1 MVDDAVLP
9 GEGPTTVVS
18 VSMHSGTISAVR
30 GRVGRRGVSAYI
42 EAAVQRQIERDN
54 LDELI
59 AAAEAEH
66 GAVTA
71 EEIEEKRQILA
82 RARENQCDPDAGSAA

>member
-1 MVDDAVLP
+1 MDDSRPP

-18 VSMHSGTISAVR
+18 VSMHSGTVSAVR
-30 GRVGRRGVSAYI
+30 SRAGRRGVSAYI

-66 GAVTA
+66 GSISADEVDD
-71 EEIEEKRQILA
+71 KRRMLM
-82 RARENQCDPDAGSAA
+82 RGRETGAA

>member
-1 MVDDAVLP
+1 MADEELP

-18 VSMHSGTISAVR
+18 VSMHSGTIGAVR
-30 GRVGRRGVSAYI
+30 GRAGRRGVSAYI

-59 AAAEAEH
+59 AAAESEH
-66 GAVTA
+66 GPVTA
-71 EEIEEKRQILA
+71 EEIEAKRQILA
-82 RARENQCDPDAGSAA
+82 RARAEQRGSGTA

>member
-1 MVDDAVLP
+1 
-9 GEGPTTVVS
+9 
-18 VSMHSGTISAVR
+18 MHSGTIGAVR

-59 AAAEAEH
+59 VAAEAEH
-66 GAVTA
+66 GPITE
-71 EEIEEKRQILA
+71 EEIAVKREVLA
-82 RARENQCDPDAGSAA
+82 RARDAQRDAGSAA

>member
-1 MVDDAVLP
+1 
-9 GEGPTTVVS
+9 
-18 VSMHSGTISAVR
+18 MHSGTIGAVR

-59 AAAEAEH
+59 VAAEAEH
-66 GAVTA
+66 GPVAD
-71 EEIEEKRQILA
+71 EEIAARREVLV
-82 RARENQCDPDAGSAA
+82 RARDADAGGAA

>member
-1 MVDDAVLP
+1 MVDEQLP
-9 GEGPTTVVS
+9 GEGPPTVVS
-18 VSMHSGTISAVR
+18 VSMHSGTIGAVR
-30 GRVGRRGVSAYI
+30 GRAGRRGVSAYI

-66 GAVTA
+66 GPITA
-71 EEIEEKRQILA
+71 EEIEAKRQQLA
-82 RARENQCDPDAGSAA
+82 QLRGSDAGTAA

>member
-1 MVDDAVLP
+1 MRRP
-9 GEGPTTVVS
+9 GGLRRPTIN
-18 VSMHSGTISAVR
+18 SGTIGAVR

-54 LDELI
+54 LDEII

-66 GAVTA
+66 GPITV
-71 EEIEEKRQILA
+71 EEIEAKRQQLA
-82 RARENQCDPDAGSAA
+82 QLRGSGSGPAA

>member
-1 MVDDAVLP
+1 MVDEPPP

-18 VSMHSGTISAVR
+18 VSMHKGTIGAVR

-42 EAAVQRQIERDN
+42 ESAVQRQIERDN

-66 GAVTA
+66 GSVTE
-71 EEIEEKRQILA
+71 EEIAAKREELA
-82 RARENQCDPDAGSAA
+82 RARGVQRDAGSAA

>member
-1 MVDDAVLP
+1 M
-9 GEGPTTVVS
+9 
-18 VSMHSGTISAVR
+18 R
-30 GRVGRRGVSAYI
+30 GRAGRRGVSAYI

-66 GAVTA
+66 GFLT
-71 EEIEEKRQILA
+71 EQEIAAKRELLA
-82 RARENQCDPDAGSAA
+82 RARDARRGLGAA

>member
-1 MVDDAVLP
+1 MVDEAAP

-18 VSMHSGTISAVR
+18 VSMHEGTIGAVR
-30 GRVGRRGVSAYI
+30 SRVGRRQVSAYI
-42 EAAVQRQIERDN
+42 EAAVRRQIERDN

-66 GAVTA
+66 GPITE
-71 EEIEEKRQILA
+71 EEIAAKRAELA
-82 RARENQCDPDAGSAA
+82 RARGAESGV

>member
-1 MVDDAVLP
+1 MADDLTP
-9 GEGPTTVVS
+9 GEGATTVVS
-18 VSMHSGTISAVR
+18 VSMHSGTIGAVR
-30 GRVGRRGVSAYI
+30 GRVGPRGVSAYI

-66 GAVTA
+66 GPLTTQEVEA
-71 EEIEEKRQILA
+71 KRQQLA
-82 RARENQCDPDAGSAA
+82 QLRGEHRGAGAA

>member
-1 MVDDAVLP
+1 MADDPLP

-18 VSMHSGTISAVR
+18 VSMHSGTIGAVR
-30 GRVGRRGVSAYI
+30 GRAGRRGVSAYI

-66 GAVTA
+66 GPITE
-71 EEIEEKRQILA
+71 EEIAAKRQVLA
-82 RARENQCDPDAGSAA
+82 RARDAHRDSGSGSAA

>member
-1 MVDDAVLP
+1 MADEELP
-9 GEGPTTVVS
+9 GEGATTTVS

-66 GAVTA
+66 GPITA
-71 EEIEEKRQILA
+71 EEIEAKRQQLA
-82 RARENQCDPDAGSAA
+82 RLRDQQRGAGAA

>member
-1 MVDDAVLP
+1 MGEQLP

-18 VSMHSGTISAVR
+18 VSMHSGTIGAVR
-30 GRVGRRGVSAYI
+30 GRAGRRGVSAYI

-54 LDELI
+54 LDEII

-66 GAVTA
+66 GPITA
-71 EEIEEKRQILA
+71 EEIEAKRQQLA
-82 RARENQCDPDAGSAA
+82 QLRGSDAGTAA

>member
-1 MVDDAVLP
+1 
-9 GEGPTTVVS
+9 
-18 VSMHSGTISAVR
+18 MHRGTIGAVR

-42 EAAVQRQIERDN
+42 EAAVERQIERDN

-66 GAVTA
+66 GPITA
-71 EEIEEKRQILA
+71 EEVTAKREMLA
-82 RARENQCDPDAGSAA
+82 RARDARRGSDAGSAA

>member
-1 MVDDAVLP
+1 
-9 GEGPTTVVS
+9 
-18 VSMHSGTISAVR
+18 MHSGTIGAVR

-66 GAVTA
+66 GRVTK
-71 EEIEEKRQILA
+71 EEIAAKRAILT
-82 RARENQCDPDAGSAA
+82 RAREARHCPDPDSAV

>member
-1 MVDDAVLP
+1 MADASAP
-9 GEGPTTVVS
+9 GEGSTTVVS

-30 GRVGRRGVSAYI
+30 GRVGPRGVSAYI
-42 EAAVQRQIERDN
+42 DAAVQRQIERDS

-66 GAVTA
+66 GQITA
-71 EEIEEKRQILA
+71 EEIEAKRQLLA
-82 RARENQCDPDAGSAA
+82 HLRDEHHGVGAA

>member
-1 MVDDAVLP
+1 MAEEAPP

-18 VSMHSGTISAVR
+18 VSLHLGTIGAVR
-30 GRVGRRGVSAYI
+30 SRVGKRGVSAYI

-54 LDELI
+54 LDEII

-66 GAVTA
+66 GTVAA
-71 EEIEEKRQILA
+71 EEIAAKRAALA
-82 RARENQCDPDAGSAA
+82 HARRTHHGSGDVA

>member
-1 MVDDAVLP
+1 MVDEVVP
-9 GEGPTTVVS
+9 GEGPNTVVS
-18 VSMHSGTISAVR
+18 VSMHSGTIGAVR

-66 GAVTA
+66 GPITE
-71 EEIEEKRQILA
+71 EEIAAKREELV
-82 RARENQCDPDAGSAA
+82 RARDAQHDAGSAA

>member
-1 MVDDAVLP
+1 MVDDSAP

-18 VSMHSGTISAVR
+18 VSMHSGTIGAVR
-30 GRVGRRGVSAYI
+30 GRTGRRGVSAYI

-66 GAVTA
+66 GPVTN
-71 EEIEEKRQILA
+71 EEIAAKRQILA
-82 RARENQCDPDAGSAA
+82 RGRDEQHGSDAGSAA

>member
-1 MVDDAVLP
+1 MTDEQLP

-18 VSMHSGTISAVR
+18 VSMHSGTIGAVR
-30 GRVGRRGVSAYI
+30 ARAGRRGVSAYI
-42 EAAVQRQIERDN
+42 EAAVERQIERDN

-66 GAVTA
+66 GPITA
-71 EEIEEKRQILA
+71 GEIEVKRRQLA
-82 RARENQCDPDAGSAA
+82 HPRGSDAGTAG

>member
-1 MVDDAVLP
+1 MTDEQPP

-18 VSMHSGTISAVR
+18 VSMHSGTIGAVR
-30 GRVGRRGVSAYI
+30 NRAGRRGVSAYI

-66 GAVTA
+66 GPVTS
-71 EEIEEKRQILA
+71 EEVQAKRQQLA
-82 RARENQCDPDAGSAA
+82 QLRDEHGSGTGTAA

>member
-1 MVDDAVLP
+1 MTDEQLP
-9 GEGPTTVVS
+9 GEGPTTVIS

-30 GRVGRRGVSAYI
+30 GRTGRRGVSAYI

-66 GAVTA
+66 GPITA
-71 EEIEEKRQILA
+71 EEIEAKRQLLA
-82 RARENQCDPDAGSAA
+82 QQRGSDAGTAA

>member
-1 MVDDAVLP
+1 MVDEQPP

-18 VSMHSGTISAVR
+18 VSMHSGTIGAVR

-66 GAVTA
+66 GPITA
-71 EEIEEKRQILA
+71 EEIEARRQQLA
-82 RARENQCDPDAGSAA
+82 QLRGSDAGTAE

>member
-1 MVDDAVLP
+1 MADEQLP

-18 VSMHSGTISAVR
+18 VSMHSGTIGAVR
-30 GRVGRRGVSAYI
+30 GRAGHRGVSAYI
-42 EAAVQRQIERDN
+42 EAAVQRQIERDL

-66 GAVTA
+66 GPITA
-71 EEIEEKRQILA
+71 EEIEAKRRQLA
-82 RARENQCDPDAGSAA
+82 QLRNEPRGSGAGTAA

>member
-1 MVDDAVLP
+1 MYVWSTSSCRAK
-9 GEGPTTVVS
+9 
-18 VSMHSGTISAVR
+18 
-30 GRVGRRGVSAYI
+30 VSASI

-66 GAVTA
+66 GPITA
-71 EEIEEKRQILA
+71 EEIEIKRQQLA
-82 RARENQCDPDAGSAA
+82 RLRGSDAGTAA